1 MTRLS
6 VLDLAPITEGSTAGQ
21 SFKNS
26 VEIAQLAEKLG
37 YHRYWLAEHHNIP
50 GIASAATSVLL
61 AHVGAQT
68 TKIRIGSGGVMLPN
82 HAPLIIAE
90 QFGTL
95 ASLYPGRIDLGLGR
109 APGTDGLTAQA
120 LRRSLNGS
128 VDNFPRD
135 VLELQ
140 QYFADP
146 EPGQR
151 VQAVPGAGLKV
162 PLWILGSSLYGA
174 ELAAHFGLPYA
185 FASHFAPTD
194 LRLALHI
201 YRQNFKPSKQLE
213 QPYVMAAMNL
223 QAADTRDEAEFIVTS
238 LMQSVLGLARG
249 MPIKLPPPVEG
260 FSEKLGLHE
269 KAAIS
274 RFMTYTALGDAQDVK
289 ERLREFQSETDTDEI
304 ILTAQIFDH
313 RARLHAFEIAAEA
326 MEMLAKPVNS

>member
-6 VLDLAPITEGSTAGQ
+6 VLDLAPITEGGSATQ

-37 YHRYWLAEHHNIP
+37 CTRYWLAEHHNIP
-50 GIASAATSVLL
+50 GIASAATAVLL
-61 AHVGAQT
+61 AHVGAHT
-68 TKIRIGSGGVMLPN
+68 EKIRVGSGGVMLPN

-95 ASLYPGRIDLGLGR
+95 ASLYPDRIDLGLGR
-109 APGTDGLTAQA
+109 APGTDGVTAQA
-120 LRRSLNGS
+120 LRRNLTASA
-128 VDNFPRD
+128 DTFPRD

-151 VQAVPGAGLKV
+151 VLAVPGAGLKV

-194 LRLALHI
+194 LRQALFI
-201 YRQNFKPSKQLE
+201 YRQNFKPSAQLDR
-213 QPYVMAAMNL
+213 PYVMAAMNL
-223 QAADTRDEAEFIVTS
+223 QAADTKEEAEVIVTS
-238 LMQSVLGLARG
+238 LMQAVLGLAKGR
-249 MPIKLPPPVEG
+249 PIKLPPPVAG
-260 FSEKLGLHE
+260 FAEHLGMQE

-274 RFMTYTALGDAQDVK
+274 RFMTYTALGDADDVSRK
-289 ERLREFQSETDTDEI
+289 LTEFKDETDADEI
-304 ILTAQIFDH
+304 ILTAQIYDH
-313 RARLHAFEIAAEA
+313 GARLRAIEIAAAA
-326 MEMLAKPVNS
+326 MSALA